1 MTHLH
6 ENPGTFISPELT
18 AQVNANIGIRVV
30 NARQLLADLNEGDRC
45 GFDQGLSEPRDSF
58 ASALIDV
65 MYGGSFTTALG
76 RHLDENLYVQERVYD
91 WTKYG
96 GLKQADVV
104 KIKSMHDLTPDG
116 EAFEDTLRKLAA
128 AGELPNGSSDI
139 SQWRVFNKLLR
150 ATSIDELPQ
159 IIYNVR
165 GASGAPTDNL
175 MDMRLV
181 GSYRPRVAYELETQ
195 GDNAYADYN
204 KALEIVAKRNG
215 SERMELHWH
224 LGRIAE
230 VGVISFATGRGAR
243 KLRDVQSNVEWIQ
256 GALDYERVQKMSPKR
271 RQIAEARIIVMN
283 LRHIITT

>member
-18 AQVNANIGIRVV
+18 AQVDANIGLHTVDT
-30 NARQLLADLNEGDRC
+30 RQLLADLNGGDRC
-45 GFDQGLSEPRDSF
+45 GFDQGLTEDRVSL
-58 ASALIDV
+58 AGALFDV
-65 MYGGSFTTALG
+65 MHGGSIATAVGL
-76 RHLDENLYVQERVYD
+76 HIEDNLFVQERVHA
-91 WTKYG
+91 WTNKG
-96 GLKQADVV
+96 GIEQADIV
-104 KIKSMHDLTPDG
+104 KIKSMHDLTPEG
-116 EAFEDTLRKLAA
+116 EVFEETLRQLAA
-128 AGELPNGSSDI
+128 EGKLPNGSSDV
-139 SQWRVFNKLLR
+139 SQWRVFNNLLR

-175 MDMRLV
+175 MNMRLV
-181 GSYRPRVAYELETQ
+181 GSFRPRVACELETQ

-230 VGVISFATGRGAR
+230 VGVMSFATGRGAR

-271 RQIAEARIIVMN
+271 KQIAEARIIVMN
-283 LRHIITT
+283 LRHSITA